1 MANFRFLFKILNQC
15 EKYMNTLNPE
25 VFFFIFK
32 FNILMLIIPNK

>member
-25 VFFFIFK
+25 VFFLFL
-32 FNILMLIIPNK
+32 NLTY